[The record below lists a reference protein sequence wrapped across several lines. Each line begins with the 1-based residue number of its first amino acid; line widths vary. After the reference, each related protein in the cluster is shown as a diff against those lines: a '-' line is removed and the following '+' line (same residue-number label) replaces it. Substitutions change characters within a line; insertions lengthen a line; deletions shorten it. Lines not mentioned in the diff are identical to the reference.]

1 MHVLTFCLY
10 FIITFYN
17 DVAVFSRI
25 FFLFFLWHYNNGGLC
40 CYSHMAR
47 SILLDAADLFL
58 DMQLHWLEKKQH
70 FNCSQF
76 HCILY
81 GMDYGVGIVFGYK
94 NYLGIS
100 NSRTSE

>member
-1 MHVLTFCLY
+1 
-10 FIITFYN
+10 
-17 DVAVFSRI
+17 
-25 FFLFFLWHYNNGGLC
+25 
-40 CYSHMAR
+40 MAR

-76 HCILY
+76 HFVPY
-81 GMDYGVGIVFGYK
+81 GMGCYVGIVFGCK
-94 NYLGIS
+94 NDVGIS